1 MTCSSHCLHSSNW
14 PLLVHLKSP
23 DDLVCPLPCVGNASP
38 RCTDTFGHNACV
50 HKKECSK
57 QNESP
62 QFLLLLFSSTLS
74 PNRLVNLILPSNIPR
89 TPTLSIAS
97 HCYHSLCDIFW
108 SLLSA
113 TNHTTLL
120 SWARFLLCFVSVI
133 PWAPQPYLHRCS
145 FVCTLH
151 HTLLPTLPFEVSFP
165 PWSSR
170 HSSFSSFVS
179 KQSLPSA
186 LYPSLIRC
194 SAKHVQNTP
203 CNLLIRP
210 TYCLSP
216 SNLECEFCRRGEFL
230 IVLRPE
236 HLAHR
241 RLNKHLQKEPVRLFE
256 NGRIDVS
263 AQYESY
269 INSLLWVDIS
279 VSRAILLIVIFQ
291 VKTSC
296 ACLLLI

>member
-1 MTCSSHCLHSSNW
+1 MTCSSHCLHSSNC

-23 DDLVCPLPCVGNASP
+23 DDLVCPLPSVGNASP
-38 RCTDTFGHNACV
+38 RCTDTFRHNACV
-50 HKKECSK
+50 HKKECSE
-57 QNESP
+57 QSESP
-62 QFLLLLFSSTLS
+62 QFLLLVFSSTLS
-74 PNRLVNLILPSNIPR
+74 PNRLVSLILPSNIPELQR
-89 TPTLSIAS
+89 SAL
-97 HCYHSLCDIFW
+97 
-108 SLLSA
+108 LLSA
-113 TNHTTLL
+113 TTVCVTPFEVFCLL
-120 SWARFLLCFVSVI
+120 PATPPCSHGLASSSALFLWFREPLS
-133 PWAPQPYLHRCS
+133 PAS
-145 FVCTLH
+145 TFVCTLH

-179 KQSLPSA
+179 KQRLPSA

-203 CNLLIRP
+203 CNLLTRP
-210 TYCLSP
+210 TYYLSP

-236 HLAHR
+236 HLAHK

-256 NGRIDVS
+256 NGRIDIS

-269 INSLLWVDIS
+269 VNSLLWVDLSI
-279 VSRAILLIVIFQ
+279 SRAILLIVIFQ

-296 ACLLLI
+296 ACLLLS